1 MRQQI
6 RETCKRCPSRGSAG
20 EFPVETCVEN
30 DRFSDTIARC
40 PKIPNRVATEERLG
54 KVPYLARKREFLYDV
69 MRNGKCLANLH
80 AVHGVLGLLIENRIY
95 IVVKSL
101 DVRAGKKEE

>member
-30 DRFSDTIARC
+30 DRFSGSID
-40 PKIPNRVATEERLG
+40 RVATEERLG
-54 KVPYLARKREFLYDV
+54 KVPNLARKPEFPYDV
-69 MRNGKCLANLH
+69 MRDGKCLAKLH
-80 AVHGVLGLLIENRIY
+80 SVYSRLGLLIENRIC
-95 IVVKSL
+95 IVAKSV
-101 DVRAGKKEE
+101 DVRAGKKEK